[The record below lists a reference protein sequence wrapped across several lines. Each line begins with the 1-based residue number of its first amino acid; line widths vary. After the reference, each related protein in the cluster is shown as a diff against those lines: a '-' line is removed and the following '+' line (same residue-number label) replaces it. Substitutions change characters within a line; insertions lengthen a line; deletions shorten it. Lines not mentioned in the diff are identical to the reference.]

1 MSGHSKWSTIK
12 RKKEAQDSKRGKIFA
27 RLSKE
32 ISVAV
37 REGKNADPDTN
48 PRLRLALQ
56 NARASNMPKE
66 NIEKALQKGQGGDQ
80 KNLHIQV
87 YEGYGPSGTAIYVE
101 CMTDNVHRT
110 VSQIRHIFSKY
121 GGNLTTSG
129 SLSFLFSRKGYF
141 LVEKDNIDTD
151 ETLALKLID
160 AGAEEFETIDAQS
173 AIYCP
178 FEAFGNL
185 QKTIESE
192 NVPII
197 EANTV
202 RIPHTFAETDPQHLS
217 TLQKLLHTLD
227 ENEDVQEIFHNCPP
241 DLLTE

>member
-12 RKKEAQDSKRGKIFA
+12 RKKEAQDSKRGKIFG

-37 REGKNADPDTN
+37 REAKSADTEAN

-56 NARASNMPKE
+56 NARAANMPKE

-80 KNLHIQV
+80 KNLQAQI
-87 YEGYGPSGTAIYVE
+87 YEGYGPSGAAVYVE

-121 GGNLTTSG
+121 GGNLATSG
-129 SLSFLFSRKGYF
+129 SLAFLFSRKGYF
-141 LVEKDNIDTD
+141 LVTKDNIEQD
-151 ETLALKLID
+151 ESLTLKLID
-160 AGAEEFETIDAQS
+160 AGAEEFEAVDTQS

-178 FEAFGNL
+178 FEAFGSL
-185 QKTIESE
+185 QKTIEAE
-192 NVPII
+192 ELLIT
-197 EANTV
+197 EAYSIRT
-202 RIPHTFAETDPQHLS
+202 PHNFAKIDAAHILS
-217 TLQKLLHTLD
+217 LQKLLQALD
-227 ENEDVQEIFHNCPP
+227 ENEDVQAVFHNCPP
-241 DLLTE
+241 DVLH